1 MSTIADL
8 FAVQKEI
15 MENLNKLYINFKK
28 EGKERKTSESIKR
41 RLQSLET
48 LWRDFSRNH
57 DNLVKLCDETE
68 DNEYF
73 GDDSY
78 IKTKTFY
85 NDVKKHL
92 LRVLEETTT
101 RSPSPKNQ
109 PPTPSSHS
117 TTVPLPSTSDHDF
130 PSSGTIPKKVLPL
143 PRFVFHDVDKPNKV
157 EEMMRKQQSN
167 FKALARTIS
176 QINLNVLSEKWEF
189 KDVLKTIESRWAAID
204 SLHWEIDSN
213 LQGEDSNYEDIFNR
227 YENEYCE
234 IKKSINQRM
243 WDAKH
248 RDNSTPKIDI
258 PIFNGNYQQWISFK
272 DLFNESIHNNNS
284 ISPAQKMQF
293 LKMKLR
299 GEAEKLIQHLRV
311 SSDNYQTCWDILN
324 QRYNNKKLIFN
335 SHMNVLMS
343 LPVMHQQTASSIKKL
358 HDTTNECLN
367 ALKNLG
373 IDISTWDPIVI
384 YLVSQKMDAE
394 TYTDYIDSLPEPRD
408 LPHLQD
414 FLAYLEG
421 KFIALETVRRKTE
434 TNKNTQPFHNPQK
447 HSNQSFN
454 TSTQRKNP
462 RDSGFNNANRHD
474 EYKPFINHSAIKPY
488 QKCLICDE
496 NHALFICNKF
506 RELNNQE
513 KRKLIAQNNI
523 CKNCLINH
531 NGKEC
536 TSQKTCRHC
545 HEKHN
550 SLLHNAYVITNPV
563 TNQTHTNQHKQPK
576 CVSHVSK
583 DNEPMTDI
591 LLATAQV
598 NVLGADGTY
607 KTMRAL
613 IDQGSQT
620 SIISENAAQQLGIH
634 RRRCKGSIFGIGAK
648 ESNCKG
654 VMTITIASKH
664 NEFTTNIDVLIMKN
678 LIKRLPNQSF
688 TKPSWQ
694 FLKNIQLAD
703 PEFNQSRPVDLL
715 LGAEVYSEI
724 ILHGIIKEDQSQ
736 PIAQQTQ
743 LGWILCGNVK
753 SYYCNVILN
762 NCDDIKKFWEI
773 EDLTDQPDNQSRED
787 LYCIQQYQ
795 SETKRQPDGRYV
807 VRLPMKPEVK
817 ELLGESKSKAI
828 AQFHQ
833 LERKF
838 RKNNQ
843 IAADYKQFM
852 NEYFNLGH
860 MKISRCEQ
868 PTEYFLPHHCVIRS
882 ESTTSAIRVVFNGS
896 AKTSTGYSMNDLMY
910 SGPNLQLDLLS
921 VIIKWRQYKVGYV
934 ADAEKM
940 FRQIYVNEDD
950 QQYQKIIWRD
960 SPSKPLSQYQLTTVT
975 YGTKAAPF
983 LALMTMK
990 QLAKDEAHKYPEAAK
1005 VLENNLYMDDVLHG
1019 QHNLDSA
1026 KKIKGQLIEL
1036 FKAGGFNLRKWKS
1049 NETALLETIP
1059 NENENSFQFRQEE
1072 STKTLGLK
1080 WTPSTDQFSFELK
1093 MLTFV
1098 HDERITKRELLSEI
1112 SKVFDPLGWLS
1123 PVTTKLKLLF
1133 QSIWQLKLNWNDS
1146 LPENIHNDWIQNKID
1161 LQQLNDIRIP
1171 RWLQSNENDNIELH
1185 GFCDA
1190 STKAYACV
1198 IYCKTHNSVVLVA
1211 AKSRLVPLTKNVTLP
1226 RLELCA
1232 AQLMTKLMNKVQSCL
1247 TEHHIKTFGWSDSTA
1262 VLGWINGN
1270 PNRWKPFV
1278 ANRVD
1283 QIVKCIPPERW
1294 SYVKSDENPADCAS
1308 RGITATQLLKHP
1320 IWWSGPNWLLTLKPN
1335 PRTKI
1340 PKYYTQEET
1349 KKLYQTNVITKPYE
1363 NDVIGNLITRNSTF
1377 LRTCRVLA
1385 WILRAF
1391 SNNNNKPTYLT
1402 IGELNRATNQLVM
1415 HVQRTE
1421 FYDEIISLKNQ
1432 AKLNSKSRLLPLH
1445 PYIDSEDVL
1454 RVGGRIKHANLSEDM
1469 KHPMILPHNNQVTDM
1484 LIDHAHKMTFHGGP
1498 RLTLAWL
1505 RRKFWI
1511 IGGNNAVKK
1520 RLRHCVICRRAKF
1533 ENQNQLMADLPAARI
1548 NQTRPFFHTGVDFTG
1563 YVEVKCNKGRGIKCS
1578 KGYIAVF
1585 VCLTTK
1591 AVHLEL
1597 VSDLT
1602 SSTFI
1607 AALRRMSARR
1617 GAPRHIYSDN
1627 GTNFV
1632 GANNT
1637 IQKEYFNLT
1646 QTIDQIAHQ
1655 YLAEMQIQWHFN
1667 APSWPSAGG
1676 LWEAA
1681 VKSLKYH
1688 LRRVLGNQKLTYEE
1702 FSTLLTQLEGCL
1714 NSRPLCAIS
1723 EDPDDLNFLTPSHF
1737 LSSGPVLTIIESEKD
1752 ERTRWQLVQK
1762 INQDI
1767 WKRWQSEYLTQLN
1780 TRSKWHHSH
1789 KNVKV
1794 NDIVIIQDVHVSPGR
1809 WALGRILETHPGD
1822 DGRVRVVTLKTKGGI
1837 LKRPITK
1844 LSILPIHQEENH
1856 PNVPTETNPQRTTN
1870 EVDPEKCYETLPRRR
1885 ASKSPKCSI
1894 LTMALMVLMLL
1905 VSPSHCTL
1913 HTKKLPDNQTIYFDK
1928 ISNMKLIRD
1937 EWKLVVFYDMTAY
1950 WEGVS
1955 LATKYIDHLDNCCQK
1970 IQNISHCQLVL
1981 LHLRHCQDELAHYN
1995 EILTNHGQLPEQHHL
2010 RRRGLV
2016 NAVGSIA
2023 HSLFGVLDDDFAQ
2036 QYQQDLTKLRSNQKY
2051 FNQLLQ
2057 NQTSIIESEFNVIKR
2072 MEKTVRQQH
2081 KNFNQHLNKIDN
2093 LINSMQKQI
2102 SENAYTNEFT
2112 LSSISAN
2119 GILMNL
2125 KDIQQMLLNTITDIF
2140 HGTFNIHLLQP
2151 EQLTKEL
2158 HIISA
2163 HLSKELLLPIDN
2175 IQTDLTK
2182 LYHLLTVKTRF
2193 TGDNLIFEIK
2203 LPLVGRDT
2211 FEVYKLT
2218 PIPIAIGDKMRQII
2232 IASDLLAINYQKD
2245 LQIPLSSLQLQQC
2258 IHYDMDI
2265 LLCAHQIP
2273 ISITKTEPN
2282 YCAKEIESLSCK
2294 TESRKC
2300 KNTWVQLHKVNN
2312 YLYSCCGQCT
2322 VQVICDD
2329 QITIERLDKVGI
2341 LALASGCVIK
2351 DDGITLLSRR
2361 QSSNDLKLKPDIINI
2376 DIPTI
2381 NNIVNV
2387 TMPLHVSEIDTNHTD
2402 IRWELKMIGDKIDQ
2416 VKNNTKTDLE
2426 DETSFN
2432 YHDIHHYIAIYVLAG
2447 AILLT
2452 CLAYGVRKIRA
2463 RVLWRA
2469 EATLPPPQP
2478 QPRTR
2483 RVTDHQY
2490 HSENNQ
2496 CFSVSDEYNRVN
2508 NHPSTSATDHVYAR
2522 VNKVKFPNSFSF
2534 SVVE

>member
-130 PSSGTIPKKVLPL
+130 PSSRTIPKKVLPL

-157 EEMMRKQQSN
+157 EEMMRKQQN
-167 FKALARTIS
+167 
-176 QINLNVLSEKWEF
+176 
-189 KDVLKTIESRWAAID
+189 VLKTIESRWAAID

-408 LPHLQD
+408 LPHLQE

-664 NEFTTNIDVLIMKN
+664 NEFTTNIDA
-678 LIKRLPNQSF
+678 
-688 TKPSWQ
+688 TKPIFHQPSWQ

-762 NCDDIKKFWEI
+762 NCDDIKK
-773 EDLTDQPDNQSRED
+773 
-787 LYCIQQYQ
+787 
-795 SETKRQPDGRYV
+795 
-807 VRLPMKPEVK
+807 
-817 ELLGESKSKAI
+817 
-828 AQFHQ
+828 
-833 LERKF
+833 
-838 RKNNQ
+838 
-843 IAADYKQFM
+843 
-852 NEYFNLGH
+852 
-860 MKISRCEQ
+860 
-868 PTEYFLPHHCVIRS
+868 
-882 ESTTSAIRVVFNGS
+882 
-896 AKTSTGYSMNDLMY
+896 
-910 SGPNLQLDLLS
+910 
-921 VIIKWRQYKVGYV
+921 
-934 ADAEKM
+934 
-940 FRQIYVNEDD
+940 
-950 QQYQKIIWRD
+950 
-960 SPSKPLSQYQLTTVT
+960 
-975 YGTKAAPF
+975 
-983 LALMTMK
+983 
-990 QLAKDEAHKYPEAAK
+990 
-1005 VLENNLYMDDVLHG
+1005 
-1019 QHNLDSA
+1019 
-1026 KKIKGQLIEL
+1026 
-1036 FKAGGFNLRKWKS
+1036 
-1049 NETALLETIP
+1049 
-1059 NENENSFQFRQEE
+1059 
-1072 STKTLGLK
+1072 
-1080 WTPSTDQFSFELK
+1080 
-1093 MLTFV
+1093 
-1098 HDERITKRELLSEI
+1098 
-1112 SKVFDPLGWLS
+1112 
-1123 PVTTKLKLLF
+1123 
-1133 QSIWQLKLNWNDS
+1133 
-1146 LPENIHNDWIQNKID
+1146 
-1161 LQQLNDIRIP
+1161 
-1171 RWLQSNENDNIELH
+1171 
-1185 GFCDA
+1185 
-1190 STKAYACV
+1190 
-1198 IYCKTHNSVVLVA
+1198 
-1211 AKSRLVPLTKNVTLP
+1211 
-1226 RLELCA
+1226 
-1232 AQLMTKLMNKVQSCL
+1232 
-1247 TEHHIKTFGWSDSTA
+1247 
-1262 VLGWINGN
+1262 
-1270 PNRWKPFV
+1270 
-1278 ANRVD
+1278 
-1283 QIVKCIPPERW
+1283 
-1294 SYVKSDENPADCAS
+1294 
-1308 RGITATQLLKHP
+1308 
-1320 IWWSGPNWLLTLKPN
+1320 
-1335 PRTKI
+1335 
-1340 PKYYTQEET
+1340 
-1349 KKLYQTNVITKPYE
+1349 
-1363 NDVIGNLITRNSTF
+1363 
-1377 LRTCRVLA
+1377 
-1385 WILRAF
+1385 
-1391 SNNNNKPTYLT
+1391 
-1402 IGELNRATNQLVM
+1402 
-1415 HVQRTE
+1415 
-1421 FYDEIISLKNQ
+1421 
-1432 AKLNSKSRLLPLH
+1432 
-1445 PYIDSEDVL
+1445 
-1454 RVGGRIKHANLSEDM
+1454 
-1469 KHPMILPHNNQVTDM
+1469 
-1484 LIDHAHKMTFHGGP
+1484 
-1498 RLTLAWL
+1498 
-1505 RRKFWI
+1505 
-1511 IGGNNAVKK
+1511 
-1520 RLRHCVICRRAKF
+1520 
-1533 ENQNQLMADLPAARI
+1533 
-1548 NQTRPFFHTGVDFTG
+1548 
-1563 YVEVKCNKGRGIKCS
+1563 
-1578 KGYIAVF
+1578 
-1585 VCLTTK
+1585 
-1591 AVHLEL
+1591 
-1597 VSDLT
+1597 
-1602 SSTFI
+1602 
-1607 AALRRMSARR
+1607 
-1617 GAPRHIYSDN
+1617 
-1627 GTNFV
+1627 
-1632 GANNT
+1632 
-1637 IQKEYFNLT
+1637 
-1646 QTIDQIAHQ
+1646 
-1655 YLAEMQIQWHFN
+1655 
-1667 APSWPSAGG
+1667 
-1676 LWEAA
+1676 
-1681 VKSLKYH
+1681 
-1688 LRRVLGNQKLTYEE
+1688 
-1702 FSTLLTQLEGCL
+1702 
-1714 NSRPLCAIS
+1714 
-1723 EDPDDLNFLTPSHF
+1723 
-1737 LSSGPVLTIIESEKD
+1737 
-1752 ERTRWQLVQK
+1752 
-1762 INQDI
+1762 
-1767 WKRWQSEYLTQLN
+1767 
-1780 TRSKWHHSH
+1780 
-1789 KNVKV
+1789 
-1794 NDIVIIQDVHVSPGR
+1794 
-1809 WALGRILETHPGD
+1809 
-1822 DGRVRVVTLKTKGGI
+1822 
-1837 LKRPITK
+1837 
-1844 LSILPIHQEENH
+1844 
-1856 PNVPTETNPQRTTN
+1856 TTN

-2175 IQTDLTK
+2175 IQRSTK

-2203 LPLVGRDT
+2203 LPLVGRDS

-2294 TESRKC
+2294 TERESARIPGY
-2300 KNTWVQLHKVNN
+2300 N
-2312 YLYSCCGQCT
+2312 YTRQGRDTRISKWMRHQ
-2322 VQVICDD
+2322 
-2329 QITIERLDKVGI
+2329 RRR
-2341 LALASGCVIK
+2341 
-2351 DDGITLLSRR
+2351 ITLLSRR

-2447 AILLT
+2447 ATLLT
-2452 CLAYGVRKIRA
+2452 VWRTECGGSAHECCGARK
-2463 RVLWRA
+2463 
-2469 EATLPPPQP
+2469 
-2478 QPRTR
+2478 R
-2483 RVTDHQY
+2483 RCHRP
-2490 HSENNQ
+2490 
-2496 CFSVSDEYNRVN
+2496 NRNREPAV
-2508 NHPSTSATDHVYAR
+2508 
-2522 VNKVKFPNSFSF
+2522 
-2534 SVVE
+2534 